1 MTTGSTAMAM
11 EIESL
16 RQQLHEVALDWQVTQ
31 QQLNIL
37 KDELKLISKTIDDP
51 RVDLTMT
58 MSEVILE
65 MKQQLSDHIKRGV
78 MLRDVVLETKKYLDQ
93 TYADLI
99 GNLGAEWL
107 AARIVDHLSPI
118 LSKALAATTT
128 DLDGLILCEKEPCRD
143 DGRCQYAI
151 DHGAEGLGHCPEGK
165 CCMPLYR
172 AWEPK

>member
-1 MTTGSTAMAM
+1 MSDKFVTDTLREALR

-58 MSEVILE
+58 MREVILE
-65 MKQQLSDHIKRGV
+65 MKQQLSDHIKRK
-78 MLRDVVLETKKYLDQ
+78 MILRS
-93 TYADLI
+93 AI
-99 GNLGAEWL
+99 GAWDRAEPDEL
-107 AARIVDHLSPI
+107 QAAECGL
-118 LSKALAATTT
+118 LKALAATDDLKDVRLCHAEPIGWCGTSGVGELIVSKSKIWNFLTT
-128 DLDGLILCEKEPCRD
+128 
-143 DGRCQYAI
+143 
-151 DHGAEGLGHCPEGK
+151 
-165 CCMPLYR
+165 PLYR